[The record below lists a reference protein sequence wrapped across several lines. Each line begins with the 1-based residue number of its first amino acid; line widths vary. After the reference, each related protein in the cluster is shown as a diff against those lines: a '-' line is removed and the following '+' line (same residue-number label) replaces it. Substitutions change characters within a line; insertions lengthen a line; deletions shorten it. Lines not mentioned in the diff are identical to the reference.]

1 MKKLKIKKGDTVK
14 IIAGEH
20 KGSEGKIIT
29 VLISKNKVIVEG
41 VNLVKKH
48 EKPSSKNP
56 KGGMKEFEAP
66 IHISNLS
73 LLTSDGKTTR
83 VGFKTENNKKIR
95 FSKKTK
101 EII

>member
-1 MKKLKIKKGDTVK
+1 MKKLKIRKGDNVR

-20 KGSEGKIIT
+20 KGSEGKIIS
-29 VLISKNKVIVEG
+29 VSISENKAIVEG

-56 KGGMKEFEAP
+56 KGGIKEFEAP

-73 LLTSDGKTTR
+73 LLTSDGKITR
-83 VGFKTENNKKIR
+83 VGFKNEDLSLIH
-95 FSKKTK
+95 
-101 EII
+101 I

>member
-29 VLISKNKVIVEG
+29 VLISQNKAIIEG

-48 EKPSSKNP
+48 EKLTRITTLVKYSLKCRPSRGHLEMS
-56 KGGMKEFEAP
+56 
-66 IHISNLS
+66 
-73 LLTSDGKTTR
+73 
-83 VGFKTENNKKIR
+83 
-95 FSKKTK
+95 
-101 EII
+101 